1 MPPDSMEN
9 TLILGKIE
17 SRSRSRQQR
26 IRWLNSITDSMDM
39 SFSKLQE
46 GVKDRGAWEATVHA
60 VTESDITW
68 QLSNNNNMLTSAS
81 SFSETKRQVI

>member
-1 MPPDSMEN
+1 MTP
-9 TLILGKIE
+9 ILEKIE
-17 SRSRSRQQR
+17 GKRRKGPQR
-26 IRWLNSITDSMDM
+26 MRWLNSITDSMDM